1 MAAIRSELAE
11 GTEAF
16 REKAMEGVVK
26 LGSKPPRVGLPFKE
40 TVARLLKAA
49 LRPKRKRDRRS
60 GKTIDEYIAS
70 VAQAMESTG
79 DPAKRAVLRM
89 KLEYLHERM
98 EKLVERKKTDRRS
111 NR

>member
-1 MAAIRSELAE
+1 MRSD
-11 GTEAF
+11 
-16 REKAMEGVVK
+16 
-26 LGSKPPRVGLPFKE
+26 SKPPRVRLPFKE
-40 TVARLLKAA
+40 AVAKFLKGA

-70 VAQAMESTG
+70 VAQAMESTR
-79 DPAKRAVLRM
+79 DPARRAVLRM

-98 EKLVERKKTDRRS
+98 EKLVERKRADRRS